1 MQRSATDFDAPPDAA
16 VWARWFAR
24 IEAQNAAIAR
34 LLHGELGG
42 LLTVAG
48 MHLQRRSSA
57 AVRTALQQAVQH
69 AAALNREVVGQLY
82 PQLLEH
88 LGLVATLQIA
98 LQARCDAAGFR
109 LDLQLPESVA
119 DLTHTGALALY
130 RGAMQAIDNVVMHA
144 SADAVQMGLQCAGGA
159 WRLHVEDNGTG
170 CEPAAAAAAGG
181 SLCALAA
188 WLKGLGGGLR
198 LESAPHQGCRIELW
212 LPMQAI

>member
-1 MQRSATDFDAPPDAA
+1 MKQRFVTDFDAPPNAT

-24 IEAQNAAIAR
+24 IEAQNAAIAS

-57 AVRTALQQAVQH
+57 AGRTALQQAVQH
-69 AAALNREVVGQLY
+69 AAALNREAAAQLY

-98 LQARCDAAGFR
+98 LQARCDAAGLR
-109 LDLQLPESVA
+109 LDLQLPESA
-119 DLTHTGALALY
+119 AELAHTGALVLY

-144 SADAVQMGLQCAGGA
+144 NVDAVQLGLQCTDGV
-159 WRLHVEDNGTG
+159 WRLHVEDYGTG
-170 CEPAAAAAAGG
+170 CEPAAAAAVCG

-198 LESAPHQGCRIELW
+198 LEAAPGHGCRLELR
-212 LPMQAI
+212 LPI

>member
-1 MQRSATDFDAPPDAA
+1 MQRSATHFDAPPDAA

-57 AVRTALQQAVQH
+57 AVRTALQQ

-144 SADAVQMGLQCAGGA
+144 SADAVQLGLQCAGGA